1 MSWKKVGEWLKGN
14 AKTGTALVGS
24 LLTGNVPGAVAAGVA
39 LVASATGTDDPEQA
53 LQVLQNDPAT
63 TIKLRELAVQE
74 DDSIRK
80 HLQAMYEAELK
91 DQQAAHKEQQ
101 DTIRT
106 GDTAEDEYVRHTRPM
121 MARQSWYATMVYV
134 IGFEALHAFDVTS
147 SGASFEIAALLI
159 APAGAYLGF
168 RTVDKAGGFRGLLG
182 GKRERQS

>member
-39 LVASATGTDDPEQA
+39 LVASATGTDDPDQA

-63 TIKLRELAVQE
+63 TIRLRELAVQE

-80 HLQAMYEAELK
+80 HLQAMHEADLRDRQEAHR
-91 DQQAAHKEQQ
+91 QQQE
-101 DTIRT
+101 TIRT
-106 GDTAEDEYVRHTRPM
+106 GDTTEDEYVRHTRPM

-134 IGFEALHAFDVTS
+134 IAFELLHAFAVS
-147 SGASFEIAALLI
+147 SDRASFEMAALLV

-168 RTVDKAGGFRGLLG
+168 RTVDKAGGFKGLLG